1 MTTLSS
7 GDATPA
13 YDALAPFY
21 DDFTAHHDYEQ
32 WVAALERLALEH
44 GLRGDRLLDVAC
56 GTGKSCA
63 PFVARGYAVTGCD
76 SSQAMLDRARTR
88 LPASVRLVRRDLRA
102 LGRLGRFDLVCCI
115 DDGLNY
121 LLREAELVRALAGMA
136 AQLRPGGV
144 VLFDLNTLATYRGF
158 FASDTTVTTP
168 SHELL
173 WRGLATAA
181 FAPGAVAQA
190 SLDIVE
196 RGGGVPVRTLHRQR
210 HHTPAVVDRAL
221 AAAGLELVT
230 RRGQDLAG
238 AIDAELDERRH
249 TKALH
254 IARSARLGRS

>member
-1 MTTLSS
+1 MGTLPS
-7 GDATPA
+7 DQATPA

-21 DDFTAHHDYEQ
+21 DDFTAHHNYER
-32 WVAALERLALEH
+32 WVAALESLALEH

-63 PFVARGYAVTGCD
+63 PFVRRGYAVTGCD
-76 SSQAMLDRARTR
+76 GSQAMLDRARVR
-88 LPASVRLVRRDLRA
+88 LPASVPLVRRDLRA

-121 LLREAELVRALAGMA
+121 LLHESELARALEGMA

-158 FASDTTVTTP
+158 FATATTVRTP
-168 SHELL
+168 SHDLR
-173 WRGLATAA
+173 WRGRTTRA
-181 FAPGAVAQA
+181 FMPGAVAEA
-190 SLDIVE
+190 SLDIVA
-196 RGGGVPVRTLHRQR
+196 RHGGGRVRTLHRQR

-221 AAAGLELVT
+221 AAAGLELVA

-238 AIDAELDERRH
+238 AIEPELDERRH

-254 IARSARLGRS
+254 IARPRRP